1 MHDVNLIPAA
11 RVAARR
17 RNARLLVWGAFCGA
31 CAMCLIAS
39 SATLHTLRAT
49 EDRSLQGKCTDLDHA
64 LAQENE
70 QLLALRRELAEVGMS
85 LETTRAIHHQPD
97 WSKLFRGLSDRLDNE
112 IVLNRCELSTLT
124 ADRKPV
130 LEQWGSA
137 LPARPLGALLNEC
150 RHTLMVTGFGK
161 SQEAVSRFV
170 LRLEGTGI
178 FDLVRL
184 MNSSRQ
190 SFLEEEAVAFS
201 IACDL
206 KES

>member
-1 MHDVNLIPAA
+1 MSDVNLIPAA
-11 RVAARR
+11 RLAARR
-17 RNARLLVWGAFCGA
+17 RHARLFVWAAFCGA
-31 CAMCLIAS
+31 CAMCLIAG

-49 EDRSLQGKCTDLDHA
+49 EDRSLQGKRTDLDHA
-64 LAQENE
+64 IKQESE
-70 QLLALRRELAEVGMS
+70 QLLALRRELSEVGMS
-85 LETTRAIHHQPD
+85 LETTRAIHNQPD
-97 WSKLFRGLSDRLDNE
+97 WSHLFRGLSERLDNE
-112 IVLNRCELSTLT
+112 IVLNHCELATLT

-130 LEQWGSA
+130 LEQWGNA
-137 LPARPLGALLNEC
+137 VPAKPLGTLLNEC
-150 RHTLMVTGFGK
+150 RHTLTLSGFGK

-178 FDLVRL
+178 FAIVRL

>member
-11 RVAARR
+11 RLATRQ
-17 RNARLLVWGAFCGA
+17 RNTRLFVWAAFCGA

-39 SATLHTLRAT
+39 SATLHTLHAT
-49 EDRSLQGKCTDLDHA
+49 EDRSLHGKRVDLDHA
-64 LAQENE
+64 IAQEDE
-70 QLLALRRELAEVGMS
+70 QLLALRKELAEAGMS
-85 LETTRAIHHQPD
+85 LETTRAICNQPD
-97 WSKLFRGLSDRLDNE
+97 WSRLFRGLSHRLDNE

-124 ADRKPV
+124 ADNKPV
-130 LEQWGSA
+130 VEQWGSA
-137 LPARPLGALLNEC
+137 LPAKPLGALLNEC
-150 RHTLMVTGFGK
+150 RHTLLLSGFGK

-178 FDLVRL
+178 FTIVRL

-201 IACDL
+201 ITCDL